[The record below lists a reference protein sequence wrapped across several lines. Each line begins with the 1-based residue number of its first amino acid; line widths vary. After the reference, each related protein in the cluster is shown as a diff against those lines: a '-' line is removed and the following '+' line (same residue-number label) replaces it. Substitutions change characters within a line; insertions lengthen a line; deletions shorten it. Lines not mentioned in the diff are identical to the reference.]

1 MPFEIDTENGR
12 VALSYGPF
20 EKDDVRYPAN
30 VLDLWSDDELAA
42 IGVYRV
48 AEDRWPADF
57 AMSVQHRMEAVF
69 LASVAEQRTAARERE
84 ALSGAKQQKSRV
96 RDQRASTATDPTEY
110 DLAAARRRTGAW
122 SNRGFRR

>member
-48 AEDRWPADF
+48 AEPPKLRSWRPIDIVRKLKEWGVA
-57 AMSVQHRMEAVF
+57 EAV
-69 LASVAEQRTAARERE
+69 LAAQSEVDKAEFFSSAVVDENEPRLVA
-84 ALSGAKQQKSRV
+84 AL
-96 RDQRASTATDPTEY
+96 TATGKTVD
-110 DLAAARRRTGAW
+110 DLGPAYELR
-122 SNRGFRR
+122 